1 MEEIKKSKK
10 TVKRRRRRGRKK
22 AGILT
27 NIILV
32 AAIAVFCVSAYQL
45 YKIFKGY
52 YDGRSEYDN
61 IRSSRGRIIRN
72 ICIRPS
78 LQMRI
83 RWGRSS

>member
-52 YDGRSEYDN
+52 YDGRST
-61 IRSSRGRIIRN
+61 IRSVKLPWEIRSREKRVR
-72 ICIRPS
+72 RS
-78 LQMRI
+78 
-83 RWGRSS
+83 RSSP

>member
-52 YDGRSEYDN
+52 YDGRPIFVD
-61 IRSSRGRIIRN
+61 
-72 ICIRPS
+72 
-78 LQMRI
+78 
-83 RWGRSS
+83 